1 MELRQSNN
9 SVNSVQI
16 QKAKGLCL
24 ARCLSRNW
32 VCSENLGGNRVW
44 EKSASIL
51 LPKDEQRVK
60 KIRGFRLIEL
70 AEGIRG

>member
-1 MELRQSNN
+1 M
-9 SVNSVQI
+9 NSVQI

-32 VCSENLGGNRVW
+32 VCSENLGGSRVW

-51 LPKDEQRVK
+51 LPKDEQRVNK
-60 KIRGFRLIEL
+60 IIRGFRLIEL